1 MFDFDFSRAAI
12 KDRPPTMGGEWS
24 GDLTIL
30 EDGVLNAIIFWH
42 EIWLDDEATI
52 STAPDEAETCW
63 LQAYQPM
70 EEIRVSKGSKL
81 PMKVRTRAH
90 TLLGAVLSWP
100 ASVHALAG
108 ASRQTCRALT
118 LGNAPR
124 FSHHFWCGPRKM

>member
-1 MFDFDFSRAAI
+1 
-12 KDRPPTMGGEWS
+12 MGGEWS

-81 PMKVRTRAH
+81 PMKVRRVC
-90 TLLGAVLSWP
+90 TLFS
-100 ASVHALAG
+100 ALY
-108 ASRQTCRALT
+108 
-118 LGNAPR
+118 
-124 FSHHFWCGPRKM
+124 